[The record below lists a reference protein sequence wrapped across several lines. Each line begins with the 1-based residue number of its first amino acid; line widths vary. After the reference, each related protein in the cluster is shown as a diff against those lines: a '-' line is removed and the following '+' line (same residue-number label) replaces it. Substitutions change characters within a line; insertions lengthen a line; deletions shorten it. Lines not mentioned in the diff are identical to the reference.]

1 MTSKGIYIP
10 RRNIMK
16 KKLFSVFAAV
26 LVLVICIAALV
37 ACNPYKADSIGSGDS
52 SAAVE
57 SNGGYVVKQGRFI
70 YFINGYVGES
80 ADNAWGAATKQGIVR
95 AEIKDGKVDPKSA
108 KLVVP
113 KSVYNSSNV
122 GGIAIH
128 GDWIYY
134 TSVNTDKDKS
144 GTASTVNTDFMR
156 TKTDGSVTQLI
167 GTIGTRSA
175 KYIFTKSRV
184 LYYTNNTIGF
194 IDFSKMNDK
203 ATDKGKGA
211 VKGTLAE
218 NVENVVWDYATDS
231 IFYVQTAPSEDSY
244 KNYNNLCTIK
254 ADGSGQK
261 VLATQTTFVAE
272 GVDPV
277 NDQLNVFKY
286 NILNLYVESDGDCTL
301 YYTKSHTFS
310 SNSVPDGLFM
320 AKASNV
326 KGTEKNLNTIAS
338 TTLVPLG
345 YAEGALAYNAHSVYC
360 WYNGVEKENPVQ
372 VTSTSQ
378 TIWKVDKAKGVVYY
392 TASSSAKSISKISYR
407 EAKDNAAVIMEEGIK
422 TDWLVLDFVG
432 NDFYFFASDDDNY
445 LHTVNLETFDKDAE
459 DAAST
464 YIGCPTDR
472 LDKKDA

>member
-1 MTSKGIYIP
+1 
-10 RRNIMK
+10 MK

-95 AEIKDGKVDPKSA
+95 AEIKDGKVDPTSA

-113 KSVYNSSNV
+113 KSVYNSSTA

-128 GDWIYY
+128 GEWIYY
-134 TSVNTDKDKS
+134 TSVNTDKDKT

-175 KYIFTKSRV
+175 KYLFTTSRV
-184 LYYTNNTIGF
+184 LYYTDNTIGY
-194 IDFSKMNDK
+194 IDFSGMNDK

-310 SNSVPDGLFM
+310 SSSVPDGLFM

-360 WYNGVEKENPVQ
+360 WYDGVEKENPVQ
-372 VTSTSQ
+372 VTTTSQ

>member
-1 MTSKGIYIP
+1 
-10 RRNIMK
+10 MK

-128 GDWIYY
+128 GEWIYY

-184 LYYTNNTIGF
+184 LYYTDNTIGY
-194 IDFSKMNDK
+194 IDFSGMNDK

-345 YAEGALAYNAHSVYC
+345 YAEGALAYNSNSVYC

-372 VTSTSQ
+372 VTTTSQ
-378 TIWKVDKAKGVVYY
+378 TIWKVDQQKGIVYF
-392 TASSSAKSISKISYR
+392 TASSSASSISKISYR
-407 EAKDNAAVIMEEGIK
+407 EAKDNATVIMEEGIK
-422 TDWLVLDFVG
+422 TDWLVLDFIG
-432 NDFYFFASDDDNY
+432 DDFYFFASKDDNY
-445 LHTVNLETFDKDAE
+445 LHTINLSTFDKDAE

>member
-1 MTSKGIYIP
+1 
-10 RRNIMK
+10 MK

-95 AEIKDGKVDPKSA
+95 AEIKDGKVDPTSA

-113 KSVYNSSNV
+113 KSVYNSSTA

-128 GDWIYY
+128 GEWIYY
-134 TSVNTDKDKS
+134 TSVNTDKDKT

-175 KYIFTKSRV
+175 KYLFTTSRV
-184 LYYTNNTIGF
+184 LYYTDNTIGY
-194 IDFSKMNDK
+194 IDFSGMNDK

-372 VTSTSQ
+372 VTTTSQ
-378 TIWKVDKAKGVVYY
+378 TIWKVDQQKGIVYF
-392 TASSSAKSISKISYR
+392 TASSSASSISKISYR

>member
-1 MTSKGIYIP
+1 
-10 RRNIMK
+10 MK

-128 GDWIYY
+128 GEWIYY
-134 TSVNTDKDKS
+134 TSVNTDKDKT

-184 LYYTNNTIGF
+184 LYYTDNTIGY
-194 IDFSKMNDK
+194 IDFSGMNDK

-378 TIWKVDKAKGVVYY
+378 TIWKVDKAQGVVYY

-472 LDKKDA
+472 LDDKDE

>member
-1 MTSKGIYIP
+1 
-10 RRNIMK
+10 MK

-37 ACNPYKADSIGSGDS
+37 ACNPYKADSIGSVDS

-95 AEIKDGKVDPKSA
+95 AEIKDGKVDPTSA

-113 KSVYNSSNV
+113 KSVYNSSTA

-128 GDWIYY
+128 GEWIYY
-134 TSVNTDKDKS
+134 TSVNTDKDKT

-175 KYIFTKSRV
+175 KYLFTTSRV
-184 LYYTNNTIGF
+184 LYYTDNTIGY
-194 IDFSKMNDK
+194 IDFSGMNDK

-372 VTSTSQ
+372 VTTTSQ

>member
-1 MTSKGIYIP
+1 
-10 RRNIMK
+10 MK

-95 AEIKDGKVDPKSA
+95 AEIKDGKVDPTSA

-113 KSVYNSSNV
+113 KSVYNSSTA

-128 GDWIYY
+128 GEWIYY
-134 TSVNTDKDKS
+134 TSVNTDKDKT

-175 KYIFTKSRV
+175 KYLFTTSRV
-184 LYYTNNTIGF
+184 LYYTDNTIGY
-194 IDFSKMNDK
+194 IDFSGMNDK

-310 SNSVPDGLFM
+310 SSSVPDGLFM

-378 TIWKVDKAKGVVYY
+378 TIWKVDQQKGIVYF
-392 TASSSAKSISKISYR
+392 TASSSASSISKISYR
-407 EAKDNAAVIMEEGIK
+407 EAKDNATVIMEEGIK
-422 TDWLVLDFVG
+422 TDWLVLDFIG
-432 NDFYFFASDDDNY
+432 DDFYFFASKDDNY
-445 LHTVNLETFDKDAE
+445 LHTINLSTFDKDAE

>member
-1 MTSKGIYIP
+1 
-10 RRNIMK
+10 MK

-345 YAEGALAYNAHSVYC
+345 YAEGALAYNSNSVYC

-378 TIWKVDKAKGVVYY
+378 TIWKVDQQKGIVYF
-392 TASSSAKSISKISYR
+392 TASSSASSISKISYR
-407 EAKDNAAVIMEEGIK
+407 EAKDNATVIMEEGIK
-422 TDWLVLDFVG
+422 TDWLVLDFIG
-432 NDFYFFASDDDNY
+432 DDFYFFASKDDNY
-445 LHTVNLETFDKDAE
+445 LHTINLSTFDKDAE

>member
-1 MTSKGIYIP
+1 
-10 RRNIMK
+10 MK

-95 AEIKDGKVDPKSA
+95 AEIKDGKVDPTSA

-113 KSVYNSSNV
+113 KSVYNSSTA

-128 GDWIYY
+128 GEWIYY
-134 TSVNTDKDKS
+134 TSVNTDKDKT

-175 KYIFTKSRV
+175 KYLFTTSRV
-184 LYYTNNTIGF
+184 LYYTDNTIGY
-194 IDFSKMNDK
+194 IDFSGMNDK

-211 VKGTLAE
+211 VKGTLVE
-218 NVENVVWDYATDS
+218 KVENVVWSYDTDA
-231 IFYVQTAPSEDSY
+231 IYYIQTAPSEDSY

-261 VLATQTTFVAE
+261 VLATQTTFTD
-272 GVDPV
+272 DP
-277 NDQLNVFKY
+277 LNNPRKVFKY
-286 NILNLYVESDGDCTL
+286 NLVNMYVEEDGDCTL
-301 YYTKSHTFS
+301 YYTKSHTF
-310 SNSVPDGLFM
+310 NSESEPDGLFM

-345 YAEGALAYNAHSVYC
+345 YAEGALAYNSNSVYC

-372 VTSTSQ
+372 VTTTSQ
-378 TIWKVDKAKGVVYY
+378 TIWKVDQQKGIVYF
-392 TASSSAKSISKISYR
+392 TASSSASSISKISYR
-407 EAKDNAAVIMEEGIK
+407 EAKDNATVIMEEGIK
-422 TDWLVLDFVG
+422 TDWLVLDFIG
-432 NDFYFFASDDDNY
+432 DDFYFFASKDDNY
-445 LHTVNLETFDKDAE
+445 LHTINLSTFDKDAE
-459 DAAST
+459 DAEST

-472 LDKKDA
+472 LDDKDE

>member
-1 MTSKGIYIP
+1 
-10 RRNIMK
+10 MK

-134 TSVNTDKDKS
+134 TSVNTAKDKS

-175 KYIFTKSRV
+175 KYLFTTSRV
-184 LYYTNNTIGF
+184 LYYTDNTIGY
-194 IDFSKMNDK
+194 IDFSGMNDK

-211 VKGTLAE
+211 VKGTLVE
-218 NVENVVWDYATDS
+218 KVENVVWSYDTDA
-231 IFYVQTAPSEDSY
+231 IYYVQTAPSEDSY

-286 NILNLYVESDGDCTL
+286 NVLNLYVESDGDCTL
-301 YYTKSHTFS
+301 YYTKSHTL
-310 SNSVPDGLFM
+310 NSTSVSDGLFM

-345 YAEGALAYNAHSVYC
+345 YAEGALAYNSNSVYC

-378 TIWKVDKAKGVVYY
+378 TIWKVDKAQGVVYY

-472 LDKKDA
+472 LDKKDE

>member
-1 MTSKGIYIP
+1 
-10 RRNIMK
+10 MK

-26 LVLVICIAALV
+26 LVLVLCVAALV

-57 SNGGYVVKQGRFI
+57 SNGGYVVKQGKFV

-80 ADNAWGAATKQGIVR
+80 ADNTWGAATKQGIVR

-128 GDWIYY
+128 GEWIYY

-175 KYIFTKSRV
+175 KYLFTKSRV

-203 ATDKGKGA
+203 ATDKGNGA

-261 VLATQTTFVAE
+261 VLATQKTFVAE
-272 GVDPV
+272 GKDPV
-277 NDQLNVFKY
+277 QDQLNVFKY
-286 NILNLYVESDGDCTL
+286 SLVNMYVEENGDCTL
-301 YYTKSHTFS
+301 YYTKSHTLNS
-310 SNSVPDGLFM
+310 SSVSDGLFM
-320 AKASNV
+320 AKASDV
-326 KGTEKNLNTIAS
+326 KAFEKNLNTIAS

-345 YAEGALAYNAHSVYC
+345 YEEGALAYNSDSVYC

-372 VTSTSQ
+372 VTSKSQ

-407 EAKDNAAVIMEEGIK
+407 EAKDNATVIMEEGIK

>member
-1 MTSKGIYIP
+1 
-10 RRNIMK
+10 MK

-128 GDWIYY
+128 GEWIYY

-175 KYIFTKSRV
+175 KYLFTTSRV
-184 LYYTNNTIGF
+184 LYYTDNTIGY
-194 IDFSKMNDK
+194 IDFSGMNDK

-211 VKGTLAE
+211 VKGTLVKK
-218 NVENVVWDYATDS
+218 VENVVWSYDTDA
-231 IFYVQTAPSEDSY
+231 IYYVQTAPSEDSY

-286 NILNLYVESDGDCTL
+286 NVLNLYVESDGDCTL
-301 YYTKSHTFS
+301 YYTKSHTL
-310 SNSVPDGLFM
+310 NSTSVSDGLFM

-345 YAEGALAYNAHSVYC
+345 YAEGALAYNSNSVYC

-372 VTSTSQ
+372 VTTTSQ
-378 TIWKVDKAKGVVYY
+378 TIWKVDQQKGIVYF

>member
-1 MTSKGIYIP
+1 
-10 RRNIMK
+10 MK

-95 AEIKDGKVDPKSA
+95 AEIKDGKVDPTSA

-113 KSVYNSSNV
+113 KSVYNSSTA

-128 GDWIYY
+128 GEWIYY
-134 TSVNTDKDKS
+134 TSVNTDKDKT

-175 KYIFTKSRV
+175 KYLFTTSRV
-184 LYYTNNTIGF
+184 LYYTDNTIGY
-194 IDFSKMNDK
+194 IDFSGMNDK

-372 VTSTSQ
+372 VTTTSQ

-472 LDKKDA
+472 LDKKEA

>member
-1 MTSKGIYIP
+1 
-10 RRNIMK
+10 MK

-175 KYIFTKSRV
+175 KYLFTTSRV
-184 LYYTNNTIGF
+184 LYYTDNTIGY
-194 IDFSKMNDK
+194 IDFSGMNDK

-211 VKGTLAE
+211 VKGTLVE
-218 NVENVVWDYATDS
+218 KVENVVWSYDTDA
-231 IFYVQTAPSEDSY
+231 IYYVQTAPSEDSY

-378 TIWKVDKAKGVVYY
+378 TIWKVDKAQGVVYY

>member
-1 MTSKGIYIP
+1 
-10 RRNIMK
+10 MK

-26 LVLVICIAALV
+26 LVLVLCVAALV
-37 ACNPYKADSIGSGDS
+37 ACNPYKADSIGKGDS
-52 SAAVE
+52 DATVE
-57 SNGGYVVKQGRFI
+57 SNGGYVVKQGNFV

-80 ADNAWGAATKQGIVR
+80 ADNTWGAATKQGIVR

-128 GDWIYY
+128 GEWIYY

-175 KYIFTKSRV
+175 KYLFTTSRV
-184 LYYTNNTIGF
+184 LYYTDNTIGY
-194 IDFSKMNDK
+194 IDFSGMNDK

-211 VKGTLAE
+211 VKGTLVE
-218 NVENVVWDYATDS
+218 KVENVVWDYATDS

-261 VLATQTTFVAE
+261 VLATQNTFVAE
-272 GVDPV
+272 GKDPV
-277 NDQLNVFKY
+277 QDQLNVFKY

-301 YYTKSHTFS
+301 YYTKSHTL
-310 SNSVPDGLFM
+310 NSESKSDGLFM
-320 AKASNV
+320 AKASDV
-326 KGTEKNLNTIAS
+326 KGTQKLLNTIAS

-345 YAEGALAYNAHSVYC
+345 YEEGALAYNSDSVYC

-372 VTSTSQ
+372 VTSKSQ

>member
-1 MTSKGIYIP
+1 
-10 RRNIMK
+10 MK

-134 TSVNTDKDKS
+134 TSVNTAKDKT

-175 KYIFTKSRV
+175 KYLFTTSRV
-184 LYYTNNTIGF
+184 LYYTDNTIGY
-194 IDFSKMNDK
+194 IDFSGMNDK

-211 VKGTLAE
+211 VKGTLVE
-218 NVENVVWDYATDS
+218 KVENVVWSYDTDA
-231 IFYVQTAPSEDSY
+231 IYYVQTAPSEDSY

-378 TIWKVDKAKGVVYY
+378 TIWKVDKAQGVVYY

-472 LDKKDA
+472 LDDKDE

>member
-1 MTSKGIYIP
+1 MYIP

-26 LVLVICIAALV
+26 LVLVLCVAALV
-37 ACNPYKADSIGSGDS
+37 ACNLYKADSIGSGDS

-57 SNGGYVVKQGRFI
+57 SNGGYVVKQGKFV

-80 ADNAWGAATKQGIVR
+80 ADNTWGAATKQGIVR

-128 GDWIYY
+128 GEWIYY

-203 ATDKGKGA
+203 ATDKGNGA

-261 VLATQTTFVAE
+261 VLATQKTFVAE
-272 GVDPV
+272 DKDPV
-277 NDQLNVFKY
+277 QDQLNVFKY
-286 NILNLYVESDGDCTL
+286 SLVNMYVEEDGDCTL

-310 SNSVPDGLFM
+310 SNSVSDGLFM
-320 AKASNV
+320 AKASDV
-326 KGTEKNLNTIAS
+326 KRFEKNLNTIAS

-345 YAEGALAYNAHSVYC
+345 YAEGALAYNSDSVYC

-372 VTSTSQ
+372 VTSKSQ

-407 EAKDNAAVIMEEGIK
+407 EAKDNATVIMEEGIK

>member
-1 MTSKGIYIP
+1 MYIP

-26 LVLVICIAALV
+26 LVLVLCIAALV

-57 SNGGYVVKQGRFI
+57 SNGGYVVKQGKFV

-80 ADNAWGAATKQGIVR
+80 ADNTWGAATKQGIVR
-95 AEIKDGKVDPKSA
+95 AEIKDGEVDPKSA

-128 GDWIYY
+128 GEWIYY

-156 TKTDGSVTQLI
+156 TKTDGSVTQRI

-175 KYIFTKSRV
+175 KYLFTKSRV
-184 LYYTNNTIGF
+184 LYYTNNTISF

-203 ATDKGKGA
+203 ATDKGNGA

-261 VLATQTTFVAE
+261 VLATQSTFVQE
-272 GVDPV
+272 GKDAVD
-277 NDQLNVFKY
+277 DQLNVFKY
-286 NILNLYVESDGDCTL
+286 SLVNMYVEEGGDCTL
-301 YYTKSHTFS
+301 YYTKSHTLNS
-310 SNSVPDGLFM
+310 SSVSDGLFM
-320 AKASNV
+320 AKASDV
-326 KGTEKNLNTIAS
+326 KGTQKLLNTIAS

-345 YAEGALAYNAHSVYC
+345 YEEGALAYNSNSVYC
-360 WYNGVEKENPVQ
+360 WYNGIEKENPVQ

-378 TIWKVDKAKGVVYY
+378 TIWKVDKAQGVVYY

-407 EAKDNAAVIMEEGIK
+407 EAKDNATVVMEEGIK

-432 NDFYFFASDDDNY
+432 NDFYFFASDDENY
-445 LHTVNLETFDKDAE
+445 MHTINLSTFDKTAKDAK
-459 DAAST
+459 ST
-464 YIGCPTDR
+464 YVGCPIDR
-472 LDKKDA
+472 LDKKDK

>member
-1 MTSKGIYIP
+1 
-10 RRNIMK
+10 MK

-128 GDWIYY
+128 GEWIYY

-211 VKGTLAE
+211 VKGTLVE
-218 NVENVVWDYATDS
+218 KVENVVWSYDTDA
-231 IFYVQTAPSEDSY
+231 IYYVQTAPSEDSY

-261 VLATQTTFVAE
+261 VLATQNTFVAE
-272 GVDPV
+272 GKDPV
-277 NDQLNVFKY
+277 QDQLNVFKY

-301 YYTKSHTFS
+301 YYTKSHTL
-310 SNSVPDGLFM
+310 NSESKSDGLFM
-320 AKASNV
+320 AKASDV
-326 KGTEKNLNTIAS
+326 KGTQKLLNTIAS

-345 YAEGALAYNAHSVYC
+345 YEEGALAYNSDSVYC

-407 EAKDNAAVIMEEGIK
+407 EAKDNATVIMEEGIK

-472 LDKKDA
+472 LDDKDE

>member
-1 MTSKGIYIP
+1 
-10 RRNIMK
+10 MK

-70 YFINGYVGES
+70 YLINGYVGES

-345 YAEGALAYNAHSVYC
+345 YAEGALAYNSNSVYC

-372 VTSTSQ
+372 VTTTSQ
-378 TIWKVDKAKGVVYY
+378 TIWKVDQQKGIVYF

-407 EAKDNAAVIMEEGIK
+407 EAKDNATVIMEEGIK

>member
-1 MTSKGIYIP
+1 MYIP

-26 LVLVICIAALV
+26 LVLVLCIAALV

-57 SNGGYVVKQGRFI
+57 SNGGYVVKQGKFV

-80 ADNAWGAATKQGIVR
+80 ADNTWGAATKQGIVR

-128 GDWIYY
+128 GEWIYY

-156 TKTDGSVTQLI
+156 TKTDGSVTQRI

-175 KYIFTKSRV
+175 KYLFTKSRV
-184 LYYTNNTIGF
+184 LYYTNNTISF

-203 ATDKGKGA
+203 ATDKGNGA

-261 VLATQTTFVAE
+261 VLATQSTFVRE
-272 GVDPV
+272 GKNAVD
-277 NDQLNVFKY
+277 DQLNVFKY
-286 NILNLYVESDGDCTL
+286 SLVNMYVEEGGDCTL
-301 YYTKSHTFS
+301 YYTKSHTLNNS
-310 SNSVPDGLFM
+310 SVSDGLFM
-320 AKASNV
+320 AKASDV
-326 KGTEKNLNTIAS
+326 KRTQILLNTIAS

-345 YAEGALAYNAHSVYC
+345 YEEGALAYNSDSVYC
-360 WYNGVEKENPVQ
+360 WYNGDEKENPVQ
-372 VTSTSQ
+372 VTSKSQ
-378 TIWKVDKAKGVVYY
+378 TIWKVDKAQGVVYY

-407 EAKDNAAVIMEEGIK
+407 EAKDNATVVMEEGIK

-432 NDFYFFASDDDNY
+432 NEFYFFASDDDNY